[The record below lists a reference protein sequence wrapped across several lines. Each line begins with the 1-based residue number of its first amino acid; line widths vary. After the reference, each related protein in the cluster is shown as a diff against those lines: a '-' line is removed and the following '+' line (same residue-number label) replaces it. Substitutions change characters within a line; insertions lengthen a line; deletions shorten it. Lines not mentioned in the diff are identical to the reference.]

1 MSGAGSAPWLEQA
14 AGARLGEWLS
24 VRFTDVPAGPAELV
38 ALTGGT
44 SGSVM
49 LVKVGAWRAVLRT
62 IAWPARPDSLNA
74 LQREAR
80 VLKALG
86 GTDVPHPS
94 FLAYCQDEAVIGA
107 PFCLMAFV
115 EGWMG
120 AGKPPAEAGW
130 TAEDFH
136 ARAFAMV
143 EGLAALSRVDVAAA
157 GLSDFGKPD
166 NFLERQVDRWQAQ
179 MEKHRAHPDYGNR
192 QLPGWDDLADWLR
205 ANTPQ
210 IQRVS
215 VIHGDLSFSNI
226 MFANEPPARLAAIID
241 WEIATLGDPLLDLGR
256 ALYPFPSETGAPGYS
271 LAVDLSGYP
280 SRESLARRYA
290 ELSGLSVAD
299 LRYYMALSMF
309 KLAALIEFNHVKSL
323 RDGPDSMAHRLAAFI
338 PRLVQGALEI
348 TRQA

>member
-1 MSGAGSAPWLEQA
+1 
-14 AGARLGEWLS
+14 
-24 VRFTDVPAGPAELV
+24 
-38 ALTGGT
+38 
-44 SGSVM
+44 
-49 LVKVGAWRAVLRT
+49 
-62 IAWPARPDSLNA
+62 
-74 LQREAR
+74 
-80 VLKALG
+80 
-86 GTDVPHPS
+86 
-94 FLAYCQDEAVIGA
+94 
-107 PFCLMAFV
+107 
-115 EGWMG
+115 MG
-120 AGKPPAEAGW
+120 AGKPPADAGW
-130 TAEDFH
+130 TLEDMH

-157 GLSDFGKPD
+157 GLEGFGRPD

-179 MEKHRAHPDYGNR
+179 MEMHRAHPDYGDR

-205 ANTPQ
+205 TNKPGT
-210 IQRVS
+210 QRIS

-226 MFANEPPARLAAIID
+226 MFANETPARLAAIID

-280 SRESLARRYA
+280 AREALARRYA
-290 ELSGLSVAD
+290 ELSGLSIAD

-323 RDGPDSMAHRLAAFI
+323 RDGPDSLSHRLGAFI

-348 TRQA
+348 ARQS